1 LTFAKLTKTPLIY
14 NVSYFNLGYME
25 RCLGGAKPTT
35 DHPVATG
42 LVGLFGPRVKAP
54 AQ

>member
-1 LTFAKLTKTPLIY
+1 
-14 NVSYFNLGYME
+14 ME

-54 AQ
+54 AQWYQNNIKQK